1 MHVGVKPS
9 AHGPYCPA
17 HPVHTPVHT
26 VKAEAPAVGYR
37 RVMSRL
43 LYVTLILYAT
53 GGGNTGIRAYYEPI
67 SEPRAATGHTS
78 GHSTFSFDDHV
89 HDATYGS
96 RIDARPRADCP
107 AVWLWHVPCE
117 KQRRKFRPAARR
129 LERREQQ
136 RPDQRPQT
144 CDKRQDAGTTE
155 LRPRAVRAESG
166 ARPDAQSRGEGRSVN
181 GR

>member
-26 VKAEAPAVGYR
+26 VKAEALAVGYR

-78 GHSTFSFDDHV
+78 GHSTFSFTITCMTPRRHGHV
-89 HDATYGS
+89 PTAPPCGCGMCRAKSNDASFAPQRAGS
-96 RIDARPRADCP
+96 RDESSRDRTRG
-107 AVWLWHVPCE
+107 H
-117 KQRRKFRPAARR
+117 RRVTRDKTQGPQSSDPERS
-129 LERREQQ
+129 ERRAE
-136 RPDQRPQT
+136 RGQT
-144 CDKRQDAGTTE
+144 
-155 LRPRAVRAESG
+155 PRVGVRAG
-166 ARPDAQSRGEGRSVN
+166 A
-181 GR
+181 